1 MELYTISLPDVT
13 PLKLV
18 TAKATY
24 GIGFLTSFVSGFCAL
39 FGIQND
45 MYTEKIKK
53 AETLAMQELE
63 RNVKSIGADGVMDVR
78 CQIDGLSFLITGTAY
93 KWSAEERAKREAE
106 AKAKH
111 EAELKAQREAAEKA
125 KREAEERAA
134 QNEKHLDDDEILY
147 DQHICSSEEE
157 LKQYIEKVLDEKSRP
172 KELLDL
178 YWQYKKYV
186 YGYYPEG
193 DVKKALG
200 EVIKIC
206 EKEEYEGN
214 SQLMITVSKRKL
226 STL

>member
-24 GIGFLTSFVSGFCAL
+24 GIGFLTYFVSGFCAL

-125 KREAEERAA
+125 RREVEEKAKEQEAEIEQPNGEQCQMCGNYFEHLTYCIIKDDMGARYRNICNNCI
-134 QNEKHLDDDEILY
+134 QKHNAI
-147 DQHICSSEEE
+147 
-157 LKQYIEKVLDEKSRP
+157 KQ
-172 KELLDL
+172 
-178 YWQYKKYV
+178 
-186 YGYYPEG
+186 
-193 DVKKALG
+193 
-200 EVIKIC
+200 
-206 EKEEYEGN
+206 
-214 SQLMITVSKRKL
+214 
-226 STL
+226 

>member
-1 MELYTISLPDVT
+1 MGKISEIFNFDN
-13 PLKLV
+13 
-18 TAKATY
+18 
-24 GIGFLTSFVSGFCAL
+24 IGS
-39 FGIQND
+39 
-45 MYTEKIKK
+45 KIKN
-53 AETLAMQELE
+53 LA
-63 RNVKSIGADGVMDVR
+63 
-78 CQIDGLSFLITGTAY
+78 
-93 KWSAEERAKREAE
+93 KWSCWITILLIWIVAPISFIALVADDWTAEFCWIPLVGAIVGPVFVWIGSWTMYAFGEFVDDIHAMRDKEGTTEEVKAKRELE
-106 AKAKH
+106 ARIKR
-111 EAELKAQREAAEKA
+111 EAELKAQQEAAERA

-178 YWQYKKYV
+178 YWKYKKYV
-186 YGYYPEG
+186 YGYYPAS